1 MPHHVDPPEESA
13 FEQATS
19 IDAAA
24 ARGPAAD
31 ARDSSAEDGLE
42 RASIDPAVWWSIL
55 PVLIFWATRQIAS
68 SQVAIGA
75 GFATAVI
82 VFYINR
88 KREKGIL
95 AWIALA
101 GLVIV
106 SGSAIAGLIL
116 DSEKAYLANDPIGD
130 GITVLVA
137 LGSVLIGK
145 PIIGL
150 LACEIF
156 PRLTRY
162 LHYGDRVFVQIT
174 LMLAAKDLTT
184 GVARVFLLDSLDTDG
199 YLIFSRVVSWPINA
213 VFFYLAYRMIQRANR
228 EARPAAQR
236 PTRAG

>member
-1 MPHHVDPPEESA
+1 MPHHVDLPEESA

-19 IDAAA
+19 IDVAAA
-24 ARGPAAD
+24 PDSEIDEGPAQ
-31 ARDSSAEDGLE
+31 
-42 RASIDPAVWWSIL
+42 ASIDPAVWWSIL
-55 PVLIFWATRQIAS
+55 PVLIFWVTRQIAS
-68 SQVAIGA
+68 SQIAIGA
-75 GFATAVI
+75 GFAAAIV
-82 VFYINR
+82 VFYLNR

-95 AWIALA
+95 AWVALA

-162 LHYGDRVFVQIT
+162 LQYGDRVFVQVT

-184 GVARVFLLDSLDTDG
+184 GIARVFLLDSLDTDG

-213 VFFYLAYRMIQRANR
+213 VFFYLAYRMIKRANR
-228 EARPAAQR
+228 EARPAANR
-236 PTRAG
+236 RASAE